1 METSKEKKP
10 KKFLALIVND
20 FQNHTTQPRNSFIDK
35 ILKLIKNEKI
45 IRWHGKNLTPQEP
58 DKEPNNL
65 VTLDI
70 NQLKENLEKE
80 TGMEV
85 RFFIKKSDVTPIYP
99 GKDTMDALE
108 KAKLQKKKRRP
119 LTRFWRSD
127 TLS

>member
-99 GKDTMDALE
+99 GKDTMDAIE

-119 LTRFWRSD
+119 SIF
-127 TLS
+127 